1 MPRYIDADKVN
12 EEIDTIQ
19 TSLESNDDKV
29 WHKNKPYY
37 KGLAMARSVINE
49 QPTADVVPRSEVV
62 KIFEE
67 IGKILYEYDKTAE
80 RDKSEYGELIV
91 GDIGYA
97 ISELK
102 NKYTEGKK

>member
-1 MPRYIDADKVN
+1 MSRYIDADKVN

-49 QPTADVVPRSEVV
+49 QPTADVVEVV
-62 KIFEE
+62 RCKDCAWWEARAYGST
-67 IGKILYEYDKTAE
+67 IGRCESPCNGLRDEYVED
-80 RDKSEYGELIV
+80 DDFCSYG
-91 GDIGYA
+91 
-97 ISELK
+97 K
-102 NKYTEGKK
+102 RKEGE